1 MKASNYQP
9 DKTIV
14 FVAWAGGERREGL
27 SLTNVMNAE
36 SRLSLLEP
44 EAVIELSGVGA
55 GSGNA
60 LALGQGT
67 SYRLVRLFEQAA
79 SRLNVRLTNT
89 GRDPHADRPGVAGF
103 GGRQALSAYVSWDG
117 SDLLVTPRRI
127 LQPSLTGKITQDWT
141 DRLPGAAGFKRETE
155 Y

>member
-1 MKASNYQP
+1 
-9 DKTIV
+9 

-27 SLTNVMNAE
+27 SLTNIMNAE

-117 SDLLVTPRRI
+117 SDMLVHTPEDTPAIIDPVKLRKVGRTVYLVLLV
-127 LQPSLTGKITQDWT
+127 LS
-141 DRLPGAAGFKRETE
+141 RETE